1 MRKPLFTIEIEI
13 LYQSL
18 PSDQIS
24 QLLSSLL
31 NASPPSTVVL
41 PSITRLSANMLTTSA
56 SSTFNIGFMY
66 FILDRPLSLTLPQ
79 WEGTV
84 NRGMTVYVSII
95 VQLFSN
101 FPRLPFGATGAFRGT
116 TECGSGPTKGSES
129 PLATEGLGVRGWRG
143 ALYLSTFLPSIMKIP
158 FFN

>member
-18 PSDQIS
+18 SSDQIS

-79 WEGTV
+79 MGG
-84 NRGMTVYVSII
+84 NCKQGYDS
-95 VQLFSN
+95 L
-101 FPRLPFGATGAFRGT
+101 
-116 TECGSGPTKGSES
+116 C
-129 PLATEGLGVRGWRG
+129 
-143 ALYLSTFLPSIMKIP
+143 
-158 FFN
+158 

>member
-18 PSDQIS
+18 SSDQIS

-41 PSITRLSANMLTTSA
+41 PSITRLSANMLT
-56 SSTFNIGFMY
+56 
-66 FILDRPLSLTLPQ
+66 LSLTLPK

-143 ALYLSTFLPSIMKIP
+143 ALYFSTFLPSIMKIP